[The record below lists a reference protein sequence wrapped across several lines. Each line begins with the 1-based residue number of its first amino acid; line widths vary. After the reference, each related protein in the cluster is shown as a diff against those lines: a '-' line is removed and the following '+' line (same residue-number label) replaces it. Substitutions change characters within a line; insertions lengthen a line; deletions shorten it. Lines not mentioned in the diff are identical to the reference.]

1 MPLVSMARTF
11 RQRYDQKEE
20 NIADNSGGVFMLMLI
35 WFLLVVAALAPSQD
49 ISHRLAPTEVARMET
64 SLLRNPD
71 DLSTR
76 ARLMTHYFQ
85 HAIAQPRVAHVL
97 WVIEHHPGSKL
108 AGSPVASVTRSDL
121 LNTRSDYEA
130 ARLLWL
136 RQTEAHPRDAA
147 VLANAGRF
155 FSEEE
160 PRRAEQ
166 FLVRAWQL
174 EPENKMRRAALMSFY
189 TRVVAACEFRSQGP
203 ANPKPC
209 LDNDWIREIKLRL
222 AGQP

>member
-1 MPLVSMARTF
+1 
-11 RQRYDQKEE
+11 
-20 NIADNSGGVFMLMLI
+20 
-35 WFLLVVAALAPSQD
+35 
-49 ISHRLAPTEVARMET
+49 MEAY
-64 SLLRNPD
+64 LQGNQD

-108 AGSPVASVTRSDL
+108 AGSPVASVTRADL

-136 RQTEAHPRDAA
+136 KQTEVHPRDAA

-155 FSEEE
+155 FREEE

-166 FLVRAWQL
+166 FLIRAWQL
-174 EPENKMRRAALMSFY
+174 EPENKMRRAALVSFY
-189 TRVVAACEFRSQGP
+189 TQVVADCEFRPQAP
-203 ANPKPC
+203 ANPRAC
-209 LDNDWIREIKLRL
+209 LDSAWIQEVKSRL
-222 AGQP
+222 TGQP